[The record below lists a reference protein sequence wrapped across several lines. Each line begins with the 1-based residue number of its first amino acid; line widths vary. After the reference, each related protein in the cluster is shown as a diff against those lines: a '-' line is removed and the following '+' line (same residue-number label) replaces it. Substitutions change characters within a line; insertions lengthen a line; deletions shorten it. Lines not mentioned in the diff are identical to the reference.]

1 MLICATIIYAIL
13 HGDIL
18 NPFLQLKE
26 TSTEEELRKLIDEKF
41 SFRFDCGV
49 FQPTSQLKLRD
60 KEHIIA
66 SISMHFCVYSCKVEL
81 DEMRRG
87 LLSLNFIGAMNG
99 NPSLKALFKFNAEA
113 QTLTAEEVEK
123 LFVPLFSPQGSNKRS
138 KEEQVMMHFL
148 EFLQDLE
155 GEYYS

>member
-18 NPFLQLKE
+18 NP
-26 TSTEEELRKLIDEKF
+26 STEEELRDEKF

-99 NPSLKALFKFNAEA
+99 PSSSMQRPKRLLPKKWRSFCSVPKA
-113 QTLTAEEVEK
+113 QTKGAR
-123 LFVPLFSPQGSNKRS
+123 RS
-138 KEEQVMMHFL
+138 K
-148 EFLQDLE
+148 
-155 GEYYS
+155 

>member
-1 MLICATIIYAIL
+1 
-13 HGDIL
+13 
-18 NPFLQLKE
+18 
-26 TSTEEELRKLIDEKF
+26 
-41 SFRFDCGV
+41 
-49 FQPTSQLKLRD
+49 
-60 KEHIIA
+60 
-66 SISMHFCVYSCKVEL
+66 MHFCVYSCKVEL

-155 GEYYS
+155 GEYYSCKITCIQYYYHYRWEWKSNCGEQQ